1 VSTPGSSS
9 DWRWLFRIACALIR
23 QVNSKQSIIDHWTL
37 GASPTIDTHIGDE
50 RALLETVR
58 EVILKKVYYRGRSLK
73 PRDIFDIAVA
83 AENHSESLIKELRG
97 YRGEVSRALAG
108 LDVLNVDFVDQAI
121 SELVIRDRYQE
132 IAKAALERSK
142 EILRAV

>member
-1 VSTPGSSS
+1 MT
-9 DWRWLFRIACALIR
+9 
-23 QVNSKQSIIDHWTL
+23 
-37 GASPTIDTHIGDE
+37 ASPTIDTHIGDE
-50 RALLETVR
+50 RALLETVP

-108 LDVLNVDFVDQAI
+108 LDALNVDFVDQAI
-121 SELVIRDRYQE
+121 SELVIKDRYQKSRGPPSNGVRRFCVPSN
-132 IAKAALERSK
+132 AFQPASRS
-142 EILRAV
+142 